1 MSSNVAPCVR
11 NVCRQLVLGQR
22 LRSIDSCNSRGI
34 GVRTARSWYR
44 RLTMLDIDVVLFYG
58 RGGGET
64 HEQQQPTPDAG
75 DHRTG
80 PSSTGGG
87 YFPVV
92 PSRRSVLL
100 RLGQGSGE
108 IRDAACAFLRRR
120 HGDRRS
126 QSLTLNTL
134 VDLLKLD
141 QGVER
146 QA

>member
-1 MSSNVAPCVR
+1 
-11 NVCRQLVLGQR
+11 
-22 LRSIDSCNSRGI
+22 
-34 GVRTARSWYR
+34 
-44 RLTMLDIDVVLFYG
+44 MLDIDVVLFYG

-64 HEQQQPTPDAG
+64 HEQHQPAPDAG

-108 IRDAACAFLRRR
+108 IRDAACAFLRGR
-120 HGDRRS
+120 HGDRCSPLTWLLPRRVLLGGRRVRS
-126 QSLTLNTL
+126 E
-134 VDLLKLD
+134 
-141 QGVER
+141 ER
-146 QA
+146 RVGQECVVG